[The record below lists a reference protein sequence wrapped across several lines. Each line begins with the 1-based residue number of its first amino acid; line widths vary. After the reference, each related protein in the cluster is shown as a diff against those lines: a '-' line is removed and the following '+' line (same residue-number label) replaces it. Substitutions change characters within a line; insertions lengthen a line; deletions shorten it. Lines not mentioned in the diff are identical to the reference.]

1 MTQAQRR
8 VVATVML
15 GHFIAAFAALGMP
28 PFFALIL
35 SRSLHSDALY
45 LAGWLYVVPTL
56 VMALSSSWWGRL
68 ADRFGKRPLL
78 LRAQLGLAG
87 SFLLAGFADSPAMF
101 FVALA
106 LQGLLGG
113 TFAASNAYLATVVGG
128 SALTRSL
135 TLMQGSARAALIVAP
150 VVLGLFVGMGSPIEL
165 YRYLALLPLAAAL
178 LIWRLPE
185 WTGTPAAQAAARAT
199 GSPGESVAAQHI
211 YVLQFVFVLA
221 TVMTF
226 PYFVSFAQQH
236 SAGLSASMAGLLFG
250 LPHLVYLVIAAPLS
264 ARLGQRRLAALALAF
279 AGLAIALVGQ
289 ALAQSLWGLAW
300 WRVAM
305 GVAMTLGFVALH
317 GLVAAMVHAGNAGKT
332 FGWLESGSKW
342 GAVLAGLLA
351 GLGVQALD
359 LRAPFLLGAGL
370 IASAAVYLLV
380 LNLYRQRTLATD

>member
-28 PFFALIL
+28 PFFGLIL
-35 SRSLHSDALY
+35 SQSLHSDALY

-56 VMALSSSWWGRL
+56 VMALSSPWWGRL
-68 ADRFGKRPLL
+68 ADRFGKRALL

-101 FVALA
+101 FAALA

-113 TFAASNAYLATVVGG
+113 TFAASNAYLATVVDG
-128 SALTRSL
+128 SVLTRSL
-135 TLMQGSARAALIVAP
+135 TLMQGSARAALVVAP
-150 VVLGLFVGMGSPIEL
+150 VVLGLFVGMDSPIEL
-165 YRYLALLPLAAAL
+165 YRYLALLPLAAAF

-185 WTGTPAAQAAARAT
+185 WTGTPGAQAAVRPT
-199 GSPGESVAAQHI
+199 GSPGESVAPQHV

-221 TVMTF
+221 TVITF
-226 PYFVSFAQQH
+226 PYFVSFAQQYF
-236 SAGLSASMAGLLFG
+236 AGLSASMAGLLFG
-250 LPHLVYLVIAAPLS
+250 LPHLVYLVIAAPWS
-264 ARLGQRRLAALALAF
+264 TYLGQRRLAALALAF
-279 AGLAIALVGQ
+279 LGLAVTLVGQ
-289 ALAQSLWGLAW
+289 VLAQSLWGLAF

-317 GLVAAMVHAGNAGKT
+317 GLVASVVHAGNAGKT

-351 GLGVQALD
+351 GLGAQALD

-370 IASAAVYLLV
+370 IASAAAYLLV
-380 LNLYRQRTLATD
+380 LSVYRHRTLAPD